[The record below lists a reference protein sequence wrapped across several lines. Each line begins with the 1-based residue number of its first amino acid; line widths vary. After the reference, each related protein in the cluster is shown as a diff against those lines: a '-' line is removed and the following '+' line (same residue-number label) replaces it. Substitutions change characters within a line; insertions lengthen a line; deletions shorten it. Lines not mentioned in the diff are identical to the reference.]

1 MPFAVTHILFPIIV
15 ISLFKE
21 ITNKGKKITRRMIIA
36 AGIFGLL
43 PDIDIPV
50 FLILS
55 QFTSIPITS
64 VHRTI
69 THSYLIPLIGLI
81 VAAAIYFLLKK
92 NKAYMYALLFAF
104 GTFTHI
110 TLDLIVNGTIMPFY
124 PIINI
129 KMGFDLLSLIVPN
142 SVLESDIPYRLTLMA
157 SLDALLLLT
166 WLFQTERKKR

>member
-1 MPFAVTHILFPIIV
+1 MPFAVTHILFPILLV
-15 ISLFKE
+15 DLFKD
-21 ITNKGKKITRRMIIA
+21 ITNKGKKITRRMILA

-69 THSYLIPLIGLI
+69 THSYLIPLIGLA
-81 VAAAIYFLLKK
+81 VSATLYFALKK
-92 NKAYMYALLFAF
+92 NKAYMYALMFSF

-124 PIINI
+124 PISNV
-129 KMGFDLLSLIVPN
+129 KMGLDLLSLAVPN
-142 SVLESDIPYRLTLMA
+142 SVAGSDIPYRLTLMA

-166 WLFQTERKKR
+166 WLFQTERKKE